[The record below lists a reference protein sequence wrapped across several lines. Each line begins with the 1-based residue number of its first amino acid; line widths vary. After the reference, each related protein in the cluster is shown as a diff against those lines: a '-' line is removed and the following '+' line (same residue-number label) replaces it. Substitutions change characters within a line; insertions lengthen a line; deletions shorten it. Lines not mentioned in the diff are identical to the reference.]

1 MEMDWRF
8 ERNILLLSLVAV
20 WFVGWLVGHSA
31 WFIALFLLCY
41 VVVQFY
47 RLQNLCDWAQSS
59 DPESIPFEQGLFGQ
73 LAYQIYQSKKH
84 GVTQKINVRNQLERF
99 KKLISIFPDGVVILS
114 LSNEI
119 KWFNDRASALLG
131 LKEQDTAQ
139 HINHLIR
146 FPKFTRLLSQA
157 EQDGVLVMAG
167 PVNESNLVAEK
178 IEIRVLPY
186 GQNERLLLVR
196 DVTKVERANQMRKD
210 FVSNASHEL
219 RTPLTVLKG
228 YVEMLLTDTAADRA
242 RVEKSLQKVDQQVSK
257 MQTMVDELLLLSKL
271 EEAEIDKATDV
282 INIHNLFEQL
292 DSEFQPLS
300 KQKKQPLRFDIQPGA
315 DLKANKNAILTVL
328 RNLIAN
334 AIHYTE
340 QRGEVRVSWSI
351 NTDGQGVITVK
362 DTGKGI
368 AARHLARLTERFYRV
383 PENNIMHKNGTGLGL
398 AIVKHELERHEAQL
412 LIESKVGEG
421 SRFQC
426 LFPSKRV
433 CHTA

>member
-1 MEMDWRF
+1 
-8 ERNILLLSLVAV
+8 
-20 WFVGWLVGHSA
+20 
-31 WFIALFLLCY
+31 
-41 VVVQFY
+41 
-47 RLQNLCDWAQSS
+47 
-59 DPESIPFEQGLFGQ
+59 
-73 LAYQIYQSKKH
+73 
-84 GVTQKINVRNQLERF
+84 
-99 KKLISIFPDGVVILS
+99 
-114 LSNEI
+114 
-119 KWFNDRASALLG
+119 
-131 LKEQDTAQ
+131 
-139 HINHLIR
+139 
-146 FPKFTRLLSQA
+146 
-157 EQDGVLVMAG
+157 MAG